1 MAKRHSKKKNKKRPG
16 ARPSIAARQER
27 EATGTTHEVA
37 PIRIFVL
44 EQPFQRTRKFSFWD
58 GFFAPFSASFR
69 ALSRSKREV
78 PLPDATEAF
87 LALTS
92 DRLSVGQDVTNSLR
106 KAFVKYAG
114 AFPVIRRGADAAE
127 AAQQPY

>member
-1 MAKRHSKKKNKKRPG
+1 
-16 ARPSIAARQER
+16 
-27 EATGTTHEVA
+27 VA

-44 EQPFQRTRKFSFWD
+44 GQPFRRAWKFSFRD
-58 GFFAPFSASFR
+58 GFFAPFSASFK
-69 ALSRSKREV
+69 ALSRSKRET
-78 PLPDATEAF
+78 PLPDVIEAF

-114 AFPVIRRGADAAE
+114 AFPVIRRGTDAAAT
-127 AAQQPY
+127 AAD